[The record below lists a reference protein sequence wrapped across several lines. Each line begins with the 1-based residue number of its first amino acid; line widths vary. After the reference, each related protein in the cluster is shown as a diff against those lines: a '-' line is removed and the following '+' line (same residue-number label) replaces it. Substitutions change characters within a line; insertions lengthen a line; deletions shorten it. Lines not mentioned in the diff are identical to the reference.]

1 MNAAWFPLFRYQAS
15 SGGGGPL
22 AGCSLPGCAIE
33 ALLNRSS
40 RRLAGG
46 SAGGRVK
53 LRSIV
58 VLRLGQ
64 RYVRDDRT
72 LTHLCLVSRALGA
85 ESIYLEDAEKDV
97 TATLDGVNKTWG
109 GEFKALLGVPWR
121 RVIQDAKKEGRS
133 VVHLT
138 MYGTPIQDA
147 APRLRSLDKILIVVG
162 GPKVPGRVY
171 HEADFNVAVTS
182 QPHSEVAALAIALH
196 EIQSGEELKRTF
208 QKSRLRILPSARGK
222 RVVEN

>member
-1 MNAAWFPLFRYQAS
+1 MAPTTQ
-15 SGGGGPL
+15 
-22 AGCSLPGCAIE
+22 
-33 ALLNRSS
+33 LNQ
-40 RRLAGG
+40 
-46 SAGGRVK
+46 K
-53 LRSIV
+53 SIS

-85 ESIYLEDAEKDV
+85 ELIYLEDAEKDV
-97 TATLDGVNKTWG
+97 IGTLEEVNRTWG
-109 GEFKALLGVPWR
+109 GEFRAILGAPWR
-121 RVIQDAKKEGRS
+121 KVIKEAKQEGRS

-138 MYGTPIQDA
+138 MYGMPIQDVA
-147 APRLRSLDKILIVVG
+147 GDLRKLDKILIVIG
-162 GPKVPGRVY
+162 GPKVPGKVY

-196 EIQSGEELKRTF
+196 EIQNGEELKRTF
-208 QKSRLRILPSARGK
+208 PKSRLRILPTARGK